1 MSSEPFTHTPRPA
14 IVPDSHP
21 DQRYFGADSH
31 TAAAA
36 AMAAGPQC
44 RSAAPAGGGRF
55 EDMDEI
61 PF

>member
-36 AMAAGPQC
+36 MAAGPQC